1 MLLFLARQ
9 FLYQSRK
16 VDGLRGGQMNSL
28 EYLYVDLA
36 RREVLS
42 STAGDLKTFQNLIAG
57 QRVKFALRFMER
69 LSNGDLSEV
78 DLTILSLRSGLGR
91 IDARPDS
98 GTYRIQVGEGP
109 STPQNTTRNIEW
121 NDDAIEVEGALNAL
135 PMRPADFLCNEEA
148 GALSVRRVD
157 GEDVFLS
164 VHAQG
169 LKPLSSGLIE
179 RVRIAGV
186 SVYHLRLVQLPVSF
200 TDWSERVLP
209 KAPSIATIQ
218 NGGSEETDQSVRYW
232 NEIQELTIPAD
243 FRGAFQFRKPDTYKR
258 SAILDS
264 LAGIQEIQTALNEML
279 RDEGGVVKVTNPKS
293 NVANIEFDTLTP
305 GVLLSGFQGRDV
317 PELVIE
323 VFSSTPGAYTF
334 DLDLSTAGI
343 ADLLRDS
350 ESVTLPFEAEALV
363 YKNPLD
369 PTEGVVTVKLWSTT
383 ATIRRSMLWAGLANN
398 APLGWQD
405 RIVPRDYVPFVSD
418 QLLVGQQQAFSR
430 LVGGG
435 ESVID
440 HNLAGSGDEVGVMAV
455 VVREAGN
462 GGVKLSDSYYSIRY
476 TTKNSLRLNIS
487 EESYLTRHT
496 GDGSVRNFAARHP
509 VSVPLGAYR
518 LQANG
523 MGGSFWAPVPTEEYS
538 VFLGAVQFDVAPA
551 AGSVIAVGG
560 IPSAQHFTVSV
571 IGFGPASNFQP
582 HTHTIAQ
589 IQNLQALLDGVVGR
603 VSTLESLVP
612 RGGVAVTSTVS
623 KKRVEIPSFG
633 EILPDLAVESSDG
646 VSIASQMAGSSVIS
660 GTNLEAQ
667 QREQQA
673 AAMRI
678 KAEEEAKTQ
687 AAQEA
692 AQIAAVQVKVKAV
705 QDAAQKS
712 TNVIS
717 KIAIAQ
723 FGTISET
730 TTNTTTTTAT
740 SAGTATTVTP
750 VTVKTIGP
758 TMYPVLRG
766 GRYPM
771 LLPAIHADQ
780 VQEAFS
786 VPALAAGAGV
796 VYRNAGLVPLLLPAG
811 GGRKAQSVLAGE
823 FFGGDGRAIYALRR
837 AGATTSYH
845 PTEME
850 RELVRV
856 VVRSSQFPEN
866 SVLSLAWQLE
876 LSFLT
881 STLVA
886 GAGYV
891 MAIEAAPLPDDQS
904 PATTGVNVGAVG
916 EPVLLAA
923 PRISFSRGAS
933 ETRQFAVKLARSR
946 VDGVLKGSSRCTDY
960 GVESIGPEIPGG
972 DFLLT
977 IRLLQWD
984 VDDST
989 PAPTGQVGV
998 LMPAAQMTVEQT
1010 V

>member
-1 MLLFLARQ
+1 
-9 FLYQSRK
+9 
-16 VDGLRGGQMNSL
+16 MNGL

-42 STAGDLKTFQNLIAG
+42 SVAGDLKTFQNFIAG
-57 QRVKFALRFMER
+57 QKVRFALRFLER

-78 DLTILSLRSGLGR
+78 DLTVLSLRVGLGR

-98 GTYRIQVGEGP
+98 GTYRIQIGEGP
-109 STPQNTTRNIEW
+109 RTPQNTTRDIEW
-121 NDDAIEVEGALNAL
+121 NDGAIEVEEALNAL

-148 GALSVRRVD
+148 GALSIRRVD

-164 VHAQG
+164 VHSQG

-179 RVRIAGV
+179 RVRISGV
-186 SVYHLRLVQLPVSF
+186 STYHLRLIQLPVSF
-200 TDWSERVLP
+200 TDSSERVLP
-209 KAPSIATIQ
+209 KAPSIATLQ
-218 NGGSEETDQSVRYW
+218 NGGSEETDQSIRYW

-258 SAILDS
+258 SAVLDS

-293 NVANIEFDTLTP
+293 NVANIEFGTLTP
-305 GVLLSGFQGRDV
+305 GLLLSGFQGRDV

-323 VFSSTPGAYTF
+323 VFSSPPGAYTF
-334 DLDLSTAGI
+334 DLDLSTAGL
-343 ADLLRDS
+343 ADLLRDN
-350 ESVTLPFEAEALV
+350 ESVTVPFEAEALV
-363 YKNPLD
+363 YKDPSNPSG
-369 PTEGVVTVKLWSTT
+369 GVVTVKLWSTE
-383 ATIRRSMLWAGLANN
+383 ATIRRSLLWAGLANE

-405 RIVPRDYVPFVSD
+405 RIVPRDYLPFTRD
-418 QLLVGQQQAFSR
+418 QLLVGQQQAVVR
-430 LVGGG
+430 LVSGG
-435 ESVID
+435 ESIID
-440 HNLAGSGDEVGVMAV
+440 HGLAGAESEGGVVAV
-455 VVREAGN
+455 VVREAAN
-462 GGVKLSDSYYSIRY
+462 GGVQLADSYYTIHH
-476 TTKNSLRLNIS
+476 TTKNSLRLRIL
-487 EESYLTRHT
+487 ESAYLTTHV
-496 GDGSVRNFAARHP
+496 GDGVTVNFGVSHP
-509 VSVPLGAYR
+509 AHVPLSAYIR
-518 LQANG
+518 QNNG
-523 MGGSFWAPVPTEEYS
+523 QGGFFWSPVPAGNYS
-538 VFLGAVQFDVAPA
+538 VLIGVVRFDVAPGV
-551 AGSVIAVGG
+551 GSVIAVGG
-560 IPSAQHFTVSV
+560 IPPSQHFAVSI
-571 IGFGPASNFQP
+571 IGYGPESRFQA
-582 HTHTIAQ
+582 HTHALAQ
-589 IQNLQALLDGVVGR
+589 IQGLQQFLDGLTQR
-603 VSTLESLVP
+603 VSLLESLAP
-612 RGGVAVTSTVS
+612 RGGITVTSNVS

-646 VSIASQMAGSSVIS
+646 VSIASQMAGSAVIS

-673 AAMRI
+673 AALRI
-678 KAEEEAKTQ
+678 KAEDEAKTQ

-692 AQIAAVQVKVKAV
+692 AAIAAVQVKVKAV

-730 TTNTTTTTAT
+730 TTNTTTTTTT

-750 VTVKTIGP
+750 VTVKTVGP

-771 LLPAIHADQ
+771 LLPALHTDQ
-780 VQEAFS
+780 VRDVSS
-786 VPALAAGAGV
+786 VPALATAAGI
-796 VYRNAGLVPLLLPAG
+796 VYRNAGSLPLVLPAG

-823 FFGGDGRAIYALRR
+823 YFGGDGRALYALRR
-837 AGATTSYH
+837 AGTTTSYH

-856 VVRSSQFPEN
+856 VVRASQFPE
-866 SVLSLAWQLE
+866 SSILSLAWQLE

-891 MAIEAAPLPDDQS
+891 MGIEASPLPDDLS

-923 PRISFSRGAS
+923 PRISFSRGAA
-933 ETRQFAVKLARSR
+933 ETRQFAVKLARLR

-989 PAPTGQVGV
+989 PVPTGQVGV
-998 LMPAAQMTVEQT
+998 LMPATQMTVEQT

>member
-1 MLLFLARQ
+1 
-9 FLYQSRK
+9 
-16 VDGLRGGQMNSL
+16 
-28 EYLYVDLA
+28 
-36 RREVLS
+36 
-42 STAGDLKTFQNLIAG
+42 
-57 QRVKFALRFMER
+57 
-69 LSNGDLSEV
+69 
-78 DLTILSLRSGLGR
+78 
-91 IDARPDS
+91 
-98 GTYRIQVGEGP
+98 
-109 STPQNTTRNIEW
+109 
-121 NDDAIEVEGALNAL
+121 
-135 PMRPADFLCNEEA
+135 MRPADFLCNEEA

-164 VHAQG
+164 VHALG

-323 VFSSTPGAYTF
+323 VFSSAPGAYTF

-363 YKNPLD
+363 YKNPSN
-369 PTEGVVTVKLWSTT
+369 PNEGVATIKLWSTE
-383 ATIRRSMLWAGLANN
+383 ATIRRSLLWAGLANN

-405 RIVPRDYVPFVSD
+405 RIVPRDYVPFTRD
-418 QLLVGQQQAFSR
+418 QLLVGQQQAVVR
-430 LVGGG
+430 IVGGG
-435 ESVID
+435 ESIID
-440 HNLAGSGDEVGVMAV
+440 HSLAGPGNADGGVVAV
-455 VVREAGN
+455 VVREAVN
-462 GGVKLSDSYYSIRY
+462 GGVQLSDSYYTIHHE
-476 TTKNSLRLNIS
+476 TKNSIKLKIS
-487 EESYLTRHT
+487 EDAYLTKYV
-496 GDGSVRNFAARHP
+496 GDGATKGFGSRHP
-509 VSVPLGAYR
+509 ASVPLGAYFR
-518 LQANG
+518 QSNG
-523 MGGSFWAPVPTEEYS
+523 VGGYYWSPVPVGDYAVISGEVRFDTAPWVGS
-538 VFLGAVQFDVAPA
+538 VF
-551 AGSVIAVGG
+551 AVGG
-560 IPSAQHFTVSV
+560 IPTPQHFAVSI
-571 IGFGPASNFQP
+571 IGYGPESRFQA
-582 HTHTIAQ
+582 HTHALAQ
-589 IQNLQALLDGVVGR
+589 IQGLQQFLDGLTQR

-612 RGGVAVTSTVS
+612 RGGIAVVTSTVS
-623 KKRVEIPSFG
+623 RKKVEIPSFG

-660 GTNLEAQ
+660 GTNLESQ

-678 KAEEEAKTQ
+678 KAEEGAKAQ

-730 TTNTTTTTAT
+730 TTNTTTTTTT

-891 MAIEAAPLPDDQS
+891 MTIEAAPLPDDQS

-923 PRISFSRGAS
+923 PRISFSRGVS
-933 ETRQFAVKLARSR
+933 ETRQFAVRLARSR

-977 IRLLQWD
+977 IRLLRWD

-998 LMPAAQMTVEQT
+998 LMPATQMTVEQT